1 MKTFKH
7 FLMESVRSYKYKIS
21 VCGDTPKNWMDMFV
35 MNLQKFD
42 PVKIGTPSSKPIQK
56 SPLNFKGVKGSENQS
71 VTIID
76 VEFKYPCTEPMVKQ
90 LARLLNYDENL
101 VKMTQADYADGVDD
115 EMDRYANQAEHS
127 PVLTHEE
134 LEDSGKDASKE
145 YGEQYMSRIRA
156 VHEKDKMEMSFAAP
170 KTKPAEDMRTRPG
183 NEKSPMTT
191 ITRMPRPETGAT
203 AKKK

>member
-1 MKTFKH
+1 MKTFKQ

-21 VCGDTPKNWMDMFV
+21 VCGDPGKNWMDMFV

-42 PVKIGTPSSKPIQK
+42 PVKIGTPNSKPIQK
-56 SPLNFKGVKGSENQS
+56 NPLGFNDVKNQP

-90 LARLLNYDENL
+90 LARLLNYDENMVRML
-101 VKMTQADYADGVDD
+101 QADYAEGVDS
-115 EMDRYANQAEHS
+115 EMEQYANQADHS
-127 PVLTHEE
+127 PVLTHET
-134 LEDSGKDASKE
+134 LEDAGKEASKE

-156 VHEKDKMEMSFAAP
+156 AHEKDKMDMSFAAP
-170 KTKPAEDMRTRPG
+170 KTKPAEDMRLSAG
-183 NEKSPMTT
+183 NVNSPMSK
-191 ITRMPRPETGAT
+191 INRMPRPETGAS